1 MRNFNINR
9 RNTGMRVKPDD
20 FKHKTTVK
28 SVSLA
33 SAVAS
38 HQKSVLEQNFD
49 LALHKIE
56 FYGAPA
62 NETPRILD
70 NKCDPGIDKA
80 RVKGKTKK
88 VRTKDK
94 ESCNQKKV
102 KPVPPSEPVIADDS
116 ERYAMWWDFHDDLS
130 KRMPT
135 KSIDTPLAERRQ
147 ALTRQRKAKE
157 SKNAIANKYAFGV
170 TPRSHQRTSHK
181 LIGNAP
187 LASNK
192 PDWSAVLSANKDY
205 HAVLVDRWLDGTS
218 IVHGLHRSVHTY
230 QYAESLQ
237 HLDHLGFTTK
247 LPVQA
252 SDIGTSDMDTVIAN
266 LEKIVD
272 SDTGPIVMARDAAPF
287 VADQATMIATA
298 NVFDMELKDVLPFAT
313 NDSTW
318 EASEAQYERNQW
330 GTEEEL
336 TPQQRLQAN
345 GQSPLSGNDHMQY
358 CLALGR
364 MEEVSLSEYNF
375 PENNFEGNEAW
386 LIEEGFAYLNWL
398 LKHRSSI
405 HLRTRTELSL
415 KSITPDYTCDFGT
428 SVHAL
433 LHVGTKQFEQ
443 TGEYY
448 AHRRLA
454 LFDLDILDNCT
465 AGQWYERTS
474 RKIRA
479 EKDKAIADAVIDT
492 ASVID
497 QAEKELLTEMIVDM
511 QIEKM
516 EDASQSSPDTPVV
529 DELVGP
535 TQVTTVS
542 EDSPSAIE
550 ENLAYW
556 KGKRESTAE
565 VVSLSVVRNKRT
577 EGVSSILAAIKPKL
591 EGLTE
596 EQKEGVRSA
605 VLDALNKA
613 LG

>member
-1 MRNFNINR
+1 
-9 RNTGMRVKPDD
+9 MRVKPEGFVPD
-20 FKHKTTVK
+20 VVGK

-33 SAVAS
+33 SAIAT
-38 HQKSVLEQNFD
+38 HQRSELEKNIA
-49 LALHKIE
+49 LALRRK
-56 FYGAPA
+56 
-62 NETPRILD
+62 PRILE
-70 NKCDPGIDKA
+70 NKCVPGIDKA

-116 ERYAMWWDFHDDLS
+116 ERHAMWWDFHDDLS

-135 KSIDTPLAERRQ
+135 KSIDTPLAERRR
-147 ALTRQRKAKE
+147 AKTRQQSAKD

-170 TPRSHQRTSHK
+170 TPRSHQRVSHK

-218 IVHGLHRSVHTY
+218 IVHGLHRSVHTFK
-230 QYAESLQ
+230 YAESLQ

-287 VADQATMIATA
+287 VADQEILIATA
-298 NVFDMELKDVLPFAT
+298 NVFDMDLKDVLPFAT

-318 EASEAQYERNQW
+318 EASEAQHERNQW
-330 GTEEEL
+330 GTEEDL

-358 CLALGR
+358 CIALGR

-479 EKDKAIADAVIDT
+479 EKYKAKADAVIDT

-511 QIEKM
+511 EITKM
-516 EDASQSSPDTPVV
+516 EQTSQFSFVQWAHLLESQHIVT
-529 DELVGP
+529 P

-542 EDSPSAIE
+542 EDSPSVV
-550 ENLAYW
+550 
-556 KGKRESTAE
+556 ESVTAE
-565 VVSLSVVRNKRT
+565 VVDLSVVRNKRT

-605 VLDALNKA
+605 VLEALNKA

>member
-1 MRNFNINR
+1 
-9 RNTGMRVKPDD
+9 
-20 FKHKTTVK
+20 
-28 SVSLA
+28 
-33 SAVAS
+33 
-38 HQKSVLEQNFD
+38 
-49 LALHKIE
+49 
-56 FYGAPA
+56 
-62 NETPRILD
+62 
-70 NKCDPGIDKA
+70 
-80 RVKGKTKK
+80 
-88 VRTKDK
+88 
-94 ESCNQKKV
+94 
-102 KPVPPSEPVIADDS
+102 
-116 ERYAMWWDFHDDLS
+116 
-130 KRMPT
+130 
-135 KSIDTPLAERRQ
+135 
-147 ALTRQRKAKE
+147 
-157 SKNAIANKYAFGV
+157 
-170 TPRSHQRTSHK
+170 
-181 LIGNAP
+181 
-187 LASNK
+187 
-192 PDWSAVLSANKDY
+192 
-205 HAVLVDRWLDGTS
+205 
-218 IVHGLHRSVHTY
+218 
-230 QYAESLQ
+230 
-237 HLDHLGFTTK
+237 
-247 LPVQA
+247 
-252 SDIGTSDMDTVIAN
+252 
-266 LEKIVD
+266 
-272 SDTGPIVMARDAAPF
+272 MARDAAPF

-330 GTEEEL
+330 GTSEEL

-345 GQSPLSGNDHMQY
+345 GQSPMFGNDHMQY
-358 CLALGR
+358 CIALGR

-375 PENNFEGNEAW
+375 PENNFEGNAAW

-448 AHRRLA
+448 AHRRAA
-454 LFDLDILDNCT
+454 LFELDVLDNCP
-465 AGQWYERTS
+465 AGQWFGRAS
-474 RKIRA
+474 RKIKA

-529 DELVGP
+529 EELVGP

-565 VVSLSVVRNKRT
+565 VVSLSVVRNERAD
-577 EGVSSILAAIKPKL
+577 GVSKIMTIIKPKL

-596 EQKEGVRSA
+596 EQKEGARLVIN
-605 VLDALNKA
+605 ALSEA
-613 LG
+613 IG